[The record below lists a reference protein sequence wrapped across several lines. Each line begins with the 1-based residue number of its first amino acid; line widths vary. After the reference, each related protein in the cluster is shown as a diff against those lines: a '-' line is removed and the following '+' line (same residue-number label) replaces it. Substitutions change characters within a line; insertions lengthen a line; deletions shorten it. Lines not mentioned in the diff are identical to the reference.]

1 MKTIHLQLVLDVEF
15 DPQGDTVQE
24 LTSKMNQVVCNAVNN
39 GTLTGDSPVTVEKH
53 FWTVKEIKPT
63 VKRPRRKA
71 GQHSFADC
79 GGNPRCVTCG
89 CDEDDA
95 FVGGEECTFGKSVEP
110 TCQCGS
116 RLFDSKG
123 NCQKC
128 GL

>member
-24 LTSKMNQVVCNAVNN
+24 LTSKMNQVVRNAVNN
-39 GTLTGDSPVTVEKH
+39 GTLTGDSPATVEKH
-53 FWTVKEIKPT
+53 FYTVKEIKPKA
-63 VKRPRRKA
+63 KRIRRKA

-79 GGNPRCVTCG
+79 GGYPRCVTCG
-89 CDEDDA
+89 KDEDDA
-95 FVGGEECTFGKSVEP
+95 FVGGEECSFGNPVQP

-116 RLFDSKG
+116 RLFNEKG
-123 NCQKC
+123 DCQKC